1 MRSTIGPSRQAIVLA
16 QRGRAVE
23 LFGAAVVR
31 LGQPGRRLEP
41 ATRCERSQP
50 ADGANRVVGKPL
62 GARGLIAAGA
72 LKLKQYMCTRGSA
85 GEAVGSR
92 ADFEAVK
99 IAVFLAVALAPVIG
113 VALLS
118 YAAPRALP

>member
-1 MRSTIGPSRQAIVLA
+1 
-16 QRGRAVE
+16 
-23 LFGAAVVR
+23 
-31 LGQPGRRLEP
+31 
-41 ATRCERSQP
+41 
-50 ADGANRVVGKPL
+50 VVGKPL

-92 ADFEAVK
+92 EDFEAVK